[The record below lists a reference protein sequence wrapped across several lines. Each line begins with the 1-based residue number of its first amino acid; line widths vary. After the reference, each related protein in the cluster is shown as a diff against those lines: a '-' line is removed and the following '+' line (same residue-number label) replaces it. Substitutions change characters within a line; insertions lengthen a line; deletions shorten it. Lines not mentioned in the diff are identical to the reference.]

1 MHRPFFHAVNVLLG
15 EHWSTSFSRHRI
27 DLATRE
33 AYQHGLIS

>member
-1 MHRPFFHAVNVLLG
+1 MHRPFFHAVNVLLV
-15 EHWSTSFSRHRI
+15 EHWSASFSRHRI